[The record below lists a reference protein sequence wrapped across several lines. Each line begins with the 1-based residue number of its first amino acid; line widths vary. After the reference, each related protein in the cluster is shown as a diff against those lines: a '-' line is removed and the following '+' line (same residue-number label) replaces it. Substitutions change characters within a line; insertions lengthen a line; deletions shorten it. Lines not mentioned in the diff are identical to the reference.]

1 MSTPKTIV
9 DEKYNEAIQSL
20 KKINNLLFYDELKN
34 LLKEREQ
41 TIAQLNEEVYE
52 SVEKMQHSM
61 KKVPIDIS
69 DQLREEIVT
78 PQSELFD
85 SEINHFHEKI
95 ILLEKKISQWQQQ
108 YQEYITKTEKLLA
121 DLRELQRNDYKFMD
135 MQTEKVLEAIR
146 TSQEEIHGLFGRE
159 LNEQASVTNVKY
171 ESVGE
176 RLSFIMNHLTSFEA
190 NLLTEAEEWKI
201 QHQQAQKD
209 LQVKWNE
216 KWDEKWKH
224 HHDTTAKKEKN
235 LKKWLIGLAVGQGI
249 SIILLA
255 VFLILK

>member
-1 MSTPKTIV
+1 MSTPNTVV

-20 KKINNLLFYDELKN
+20 KKINNLLFYEELKS

-61 KKVPIDIS
+61 KQVPIHIS
-69 DQLREEIVT
+69 EQLREEIIT
-78 PQSELFD
+78 RQSELFD
-85 SEINHFHEKI
+85 SEMMHFHEKI
-95 ILLEKKISQWQQQ
+95 ILLEKKISQWHQQ
-108 YQEYITKTEKLLA
+108 YQEYITKTEKLLT
-121 DLRELQRNDYKFMD
+121 DLRELQRNDYKFID
-135 MQTEKVLEAIR
+135 LQTEKVLEAIR
-146 TSQEEIHGLFGRE
+146 TSQEEIHGLFARE

-176 RLSFIMNHLTSFEA
+176 RLSFIINNITSIEG

-201 QHQQAQKD
+201 QQQQAQKD
-209 LQVKWNE
+209 LLVKWNE
-216 KWDEKWKH
+216 KWDEKWKQ
-224 HHDTTAKKEKN
+224 HHDTTAKKERN

-249 SIILLA
+249 SILLVVVFFILR
-255 VFLILK
+255 